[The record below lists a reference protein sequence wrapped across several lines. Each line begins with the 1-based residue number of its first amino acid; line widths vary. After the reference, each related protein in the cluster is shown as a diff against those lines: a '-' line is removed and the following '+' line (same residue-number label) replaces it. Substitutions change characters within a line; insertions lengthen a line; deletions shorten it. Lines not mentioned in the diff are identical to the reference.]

1 MATTRRAA
9 VHWQGGLAQG
19 SGEITTSTSGTLMN
33 MPVSWPARTADGA
46 KEGTKSVTSPEEL
59 IAAAHAS
66 CYSMALAGTLE
77 KAGLAP
83 QSMDVDATVTF
94 EKTDDGKFTITKS
107 MLSVVG
113 NVPGIDEDAFARL
126 AEDAKVGCPVS
137 RALEGN
143 VFVGLDASLSSEQH
157 AAAAGP

>member
-1 MATTRRAA
+1 MATTRRAQ

-19 SGEITTSTSGTLMN
+19 NGEITTSTSGTLLN
-33 MPVSWPARTADGA
+33 MPVSWPARTEDGA
-46 KEGTKSVTSPEEL
+46 KSVTSPEEL

-94 EKTDDGKFTITKS
+94 EKTKDGKFTITKS
-107 MLSVVG
+107 MLTVVG
-113 NVPGIDEDAFARL
+113 NVPGVDEDAFDRL
-126 AEDAKVGCPVS
+126 AQDAKVGCPVS

-143 VFVGLDASLSSEQH
+143 VEVEVDASLSSEQQ

>member
-1 MATTRRAA
+1 MTTTRRAI

-33 MPVSWPARTADGA
+33 MPVSWPARTEEGA
-46 KEGTKSVTSPEEL
+46 KGVTSPEEL

-94 EKTDDGKFTITKS
+94 EKTQDGQFTITKS
-107 MLSVVG
+107 MLTVVG
-113 NVPGIDEDAFARL
+113 NVPGIDEEAFARL

-143 VFVGLDASLSSEQH
+143 VFVEVDASLSSEQQ

>member
-1 MATTRRAA
+1 MTTTRSAQ

-19 SGEITTSTSGTLMN
+19 SGEITTSSSGTLLN
-33 MPVSWPARTADGA
+33 MPVSWPARTAEGA
-46 KEGTKSVTSPEEL
+46 EGAKSVTSPEEL

-66 CYSMALAGTLE
+66 CFSMALAATLE

-83 QSMDVDATVTF
+83 QEMDVEAMVTF
-94 EKTDDGKFTITKS
+94 AKTKDGQFTITRS
-107 MLSVVG
+107 ALTVVAS
-113 NVPGIDEDAFARL
+113 VPGIDEAAFASF
-126 AEDAKVGCPVS
+126 AQDAKMGCPVS

-143 VFVGLDASLSSEQH
+143 VAVEVSASLSSEQL

>member
-1 MATTRRAA
+1 MATMRRAQ

-19 SGEITTSTSGTLMN
+19 SGEITTSTSGTLLN
-33 MPVSWPARTADGA
+33 MPVSWPARTEDGA
-46 KEGTKSVTSPEEL
+46 KNVTSPEEL

-94 EKTDDGKFTITKS
+94 EETSDGKFTITKS
-107 MLSVVG
+107 MLTVVG
-113 NVPGIDEDAFARL
+113 NVPGIDEDAFASL
-126 AEDAKVGCPVS
+126 AQDAKIGCPVS
-137 RALEGN
+137 RMMEGN
-143 VFVGLDASLSSEQH
+143 VAVEVDSSLSSEQQ

>member
-1 MATTRRAA
+1 MSTTRRAQ

-19 SGEITTSTSGTLMN
+19 SGEITTSTSGTLLN
-33 MPVSWPARTADGA
+33 MPVSWPARTEDAA
-46 KEGTKSVTSPEEL
+46 KSVTSPEEL

-66 CYSMALAGTLE
+66 CFSMALAATLE

-83 QSMDVDATVTF
+83 QSMDVEASVAF
-94 EKTDDGKFTITKS
+94 GKTDDGKFTITRVV
-107 MLSVVG
+107 LTVVG
-113 NVPGIDEDAFARL
+113 NVPGIDEDAFAHF
-126 AEDAKVGCPVS
+126 AEDAKADCPVS

-143 VFVGLDASLSSEQH
+143 VAVEVDASLSSEQQ